1 MRWDHSSLTPKVLS
15 AGELFE
21 MIMDEMKFPEIARQ
35 AFSLWL
41 VSDNLGKFYQLLPSW
56 CVINEVH
63 VLASSAIYLCLL
75 ILADCMVMR
84 HNYGRSLELQL
95 KPNHVPFK
103 LAAFWEELLEKYTV
117 TSPED
122 MERGQCVSVL
132 VHFMILCTLFY
143 GHYVFS
149 VVLVSVGSIDN
160 YTLCHLLLLFR

>member
-1 MRWDHSSLTPKVLS
+1 MRWDHGSLTPKVLS
-15 AGELFE
+15 AGELLE

-122 MERGQCVSVL
+122 MERGMYFVSSWFLSGLLSNNIVL
-132 VHFMILCTLFY
+132 LYRIT
-143 GHYVFS
+143 
-149 VVLVSVGSIDN
+149 